1 MPRIKKFD
9 HVGITVADLDA
20 VTKFFVSLGMHVA
33 GRVDGME
40 GEFLE
45 TVCGIP
51 GSRTNVVMLLAEDGA
66 AGIELSSFERPDH
79 GPGQPEAMANELGI
93 RNVAFEVED
102 LRGMVAGLQAEGY
115 ELVGGIGEYQ
125 DSWQMAYVRGPE
137 GILVALAQP
146 I

>member
-20 VTKFFVSLGMHVA
+20 VTEFFVSLGMHVA

-51 GSRTNVVMLLAEDGA
+51 GSRTDVVMLLAEDGA
-66 AGIELSSFERPDH
+66 TGIELSSFERPDH
-79 GPGQPEAMANELGI
+79 GPGLPEAMANELGI

-125 DSWQMAYVRGPE
+125 GSWQMAYVRGPE